1 MASYGCAITQGKTP
15 TPSCFTDENMA
26 NPRSLVFA
34 LYNHWQ
40 VVEWLVQLSR
50 EYPAFESAQIIEL
63 IGKVDA
69 RNTQEDRDSILRS
82 LINAEIL
89 QQLPRNDLFQLN
101 GHVIE
106 FVRGLTR
113 EHELGLSAVL
123 QARVQAVR
131 EATAQLNEALEQRDL
146 DKLRNACVRLAE
158 LFRQVGMQLDQD
170 RHAILEIAE
179 KAKSADSQMPAE
191 RRYRQVL
198 QAYDEYIEPM
208 AAMMDSGPNG
218 TFYRHLEDA
227 EHALDHAIEILSAQ
241 GALYSLRMLV
251 RQSGFQAKELRK
263 LGREVLKQCSDTLL
277 PLREELRQHN
287 SLSATIS
294 QLLGQV
300 RKRGLAHVFRKQ
312 QLPIWRAD
320 RPKRVS
326 VGDEIRTV
334 MAEARNFQPTSM
346 AFPPEPPAVSI
357 SELQL
362 VDGIE
367 LRERLSKC
375 LPIPSLL
382 DWLYSNYALLNDAT
396 LLRLYHELINEPE
409 WQMAQADQPL
419 STELGQLRVTHYPH
433 GVSQ

>member
-1 MASYGCAITQGKTP
+1 
-15 TPSCFTDENMA
+15 
-26 NPRSLVFA
+26 
-34 LYNHWQ
+34 
-40 VVEWLVQLSR
+40 
-50 EYPAFESAQIIEL
+50 
-63 IGKVDA
+63 
-69 RNTQEDRDSILRS
+69 
-82 LINAEIL
+82 
-89 QQLPRNDLFQLN
+89 
-101 GHVIE
+101 
-106 FVRGLTR
+106 
-113 EHELGLSAVL
+113 
-123 QARVQAVR
+123 
-131 EATAQLNEALEQRDL
+131 
-146 DKLRNACVRLAE
+146 
-158 LFRQVGMQLDQD
+158 
-170 RHAILEIAE
+170 
-179 KAKSADSQMPAE
+179 MPAE

-218 TFYRHLEDA
+218 TFYRHLEDS
-227 EHALDHAIEILSAQ
+227 EHTLDHAIEILSAQ
-241 GALYSLRMLV
+241 GALYSLRILV

>member
-1 MASYGCAITQGKTP
+1 
-15 TPSCFTDENMA
+15 MA

-89 QQLPRNDLFQLN
+89 QQLPRNDLLQLN

-131 EATAQLNEALEQRDL
+131 EATSELNEALEQRDL

-218 TFYRHLEDA
+218 TFYRHLEDS
-227 EHALDHAIEILSAQ
+227 EHTLDHAIEILSAQ
-241 GALYSLRMLV
+241 GALYSLRILV